1 MAALLGRA
9 LVAALP
15 NNAANLYVVLSA
27 RGLSSGCRLIARA
40 DSKEAERK
48 LRLAG
53 ADAVVSPYISGG
65 RQMAAIALRPLA
77 INFLDLLAGSNCEVE
92 EFQLRS
98 DAARCA
104 AIDGRS
110 LTELDLG
117 RRTNGALVLAI
128 QGRSGLI
135 ANPNGSTR
143 LEAGQRLIVM
153 GSPSQLQEM
162 ERLLGEAL
170 EDASVL
176 KA

>member
-1 MAALLGRA
+1 
-9 LVAALP
+9 
-15 NNAANLYVVLSA
+15 
-27 RGLSSGCRLIARA
+27 
-40 DSKEAERK
+40 
-48 LRLAG
+48 
-53 ADAVVSPYISGG
+53 
-65 RQMAAIALRPLA
+65 MAAIALRPLA

-98 DAARCA
+98 DTTRCA